1 MKTLIIILVASF
13 LISANLLS
21 QDYAMNNDMT
31 NLSAM
36 NKSNLTYSKRDAVI
50 MQKMTTLDRT
60 ENWNKLFNNPR
71 KNGFIVF
78 DTDENDHFFFNGRAW
93 EHVIDIKRDKNGE
106 IINKKI
112 VTKDE
117 RITQPL

>member
-1 MKTLIIILVASF
+1 MKTLILILVASF
-13 LISANLLS
+13 IISSNLLS
-21 QDYAMNNDMT
+21 QDYAMNKDMT

-50 MQKMTTLDRT
+50 MQRMTTLDRT
-60 ENWNKLFNNPR
+60 ENWNKLFNNPP

-78 DTDENDHFFFNGRAW
+78 DTDENDHFFFNGKAW
-93 EHVIDIKRDKNGE
+93 EQVNDVKRDKNGK
-106 IINKKI
+106 IINEKN

-117 RITQPL
+117 RITL